1 MLGESTGIVFNE
13 SKIGNVEVATSAFGQ
28 GNSVT
33 PIQLVNA
40 ANAVVN
46 GGNLNRPY
54 ILKGFGIPNTST
66 LVFRE
71 EVELVRRVISEETSA
86 IVRDA
91 LERVVSF

>member
-40 ANAVVN
+40 ANAAVN

-66 LVFRE
+66 LVLE
-71 EVELVRRVISEETSA
+71 KKLSYLEGLLVKRLV
-86 IVRDA
+86 
-91 LERVVSF
+91 L